1 VTTDTVRVTPEWLD
15 LREPADAAARSVEL
29 VEVLVNVLPGRSPTA
44 GASPLVVHDLGC
56 GTGSMAR
63 WLAPLLAN
71 PQRWVLHDRDP
82 DLLDRAALGGAAG
95 VSHTF
100 ETRVDDITNLPPE
113 DLGDA
118 SLITASALLDMF
130 TREELDRFVQTCA
143 AARCPAFITLTVT
156 GRVELA
162 PADPLDRR
170 IQDAFNAHQRRTADG
185 RTLLGPDAVG
195 VAAETFANLGYDV
208 TVRPSPWHL
217 EPHQRD
223 LVSEWLTGWVGAAVD
238 LEPDLEAGAD
248 GYLRLRLDQLEHGLL
263 NVSVQHDDLLA
274 IPR

>member
-29 VEVLVNVLPGRSPTA
+29 VEVLVNLLPGRGPMA
-44 GASPLVVHDLGC
+44 GGNPLVVHDLGC

-63 WLAPLLAN
+63 WLAPLLAG

-82 DLLDRAALGGAAG
+82 DLLAQASLGDAEEALLT
-95 VSHTF
+95 V
-100 ETRVDDITNLPPE
+100 ETRVDDITHLPPE

-118 SLITASALLDMF
+118 SLTTASALLDMF
-130 TREELDRFVQTCA
+130 TRDELDRFVQTCA
-143 AARCPAFITLTVT
+143 AGRCPALITLTVT

-195 VAAETFANLGYDV
+195 LAAETFTDLGYDV

-217 EPHQRD
+217 EPDQRD
-223 LVSEWLTGWVGAAVD
+223 LVTEWLTGWVGAAVEQ
-238 LEPDLEAGAD
+238 EPDLAAGAD
-248 GYLRLRLDQLEHGLL
+248 GYLRLRLDQLGRGLL
-263 NVSVQHDDLLA
+263 NISVEHDDLLA